1 MERIHLQEHSLL
13 VYMME
18 GSETVPGL
26 RHIPGVKV
34 YLDSADDVDRDLIS
48 AIGFEGLDPT
58 AAVAEYYK
66 RGITV
71 FDRVNTS
78 LYSKRIVEALGLTG
92 CIRVSP
98 LHCHDTSDIDEFL
111 RVTAGIAKDFSVK

>member
-1 MERIHLQEHSLL
+1 M
-13 VYMME
+13 
-18 GSETVPGL
+18 
-26 RHIPGVKV
+26 
-34 YLDSADDVDRDLIS
+34 DRDLIS

-111 RVTAGIAKDFSVK
+111 RVTAEIAKDFPKK